1 MTDVNERDDMCS
13 YYSQKINNYNDDDDI
28 FISAAAAAV
37 LQDRR
42 QLHAVQ

>member
-1 MTDVNERDDMCS
+1 MLTSAMTLCS